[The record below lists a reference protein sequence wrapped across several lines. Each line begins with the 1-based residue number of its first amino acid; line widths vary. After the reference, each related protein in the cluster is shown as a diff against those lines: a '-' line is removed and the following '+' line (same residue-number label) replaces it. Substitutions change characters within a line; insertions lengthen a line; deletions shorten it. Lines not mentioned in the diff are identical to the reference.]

1 MMDLIQAAQV
11 RAYPA
16 RHGVCGVREPL
27 GLWMRWH
34 HETQQSLSRALNR
47 QGCTQERTV
56 DVGAGRQRAAG
67 RLRVSLVVFDT
78 CPVLNL
84 GWGGWPQHLP
94 SARLSPAQPRLVR
107 QGPAR
112 HLLPAGGC
120 PTFGRHS
127 GPLYAVPVRPIVSQ
141 RGTTAGNGHEH
152 GWRIRTI
159 SRRKEWCPQRN
170 SNPCRRLERPVS

>member
-78 CPVLNL
+78 SPVLNL
-84 GWGGWPQHLP
+84 GWGGWPRQDAIPAPCTP
-94 SARLSPAQPRLVR
+94 SPLAQSCRKE
-107 QGPAR
+107 A
-112 HLLPAGGC
+112 
-120 PTFGRHS
+120 
-127 GPLYAVPVRPIVSQ
+127 PLQ
-141 RGTTAGNGHEH
+141 GTTAGNGYGH
-152 GWRIRTI
+152 G
-159 SRRKEWCPQRN
+159 
-170 SNPCRRLERPVS
+170 